1 MISERISKLIN
12 DQFHKELYSANLYL
26 AMSSYFLDQDLDGFA
41 HFFRLQADEE
51 MLHAMKQFD
60 YLHEVDGK
68 ICMGAIDAPKNEF
81 DGILPAFE
89 EALAHERIVTQSIN
103 SIMKATLEEGDFATQ
118 AFFQWFV
125 QEQVE
130 EESTMRSI
138 IAKLKLA
145 GDNKSSIYLLNEEL
159 GNRKPEAEEA

>member
-1 MISERISKLIN
+1 MALPI
-12 DQFHKELYSANLYL
+12 
-26 AMSSYFLDQDLDGFA
+26 
-41 HFFRLQADEE
+41 FFRLQADEE
-51 MLHAMKQFD
+51 MMHAMKQFD
-60 YLHEVDGK
+60 YMHDVDGK
-68 ICMGAIDAPKNEF
+68 ITMKTIEAPENKFE
-81 DGILPAFE
+81 GILPTFE
-89 EALAHERIVTQSIN
+89 AALEHERIVTRSIN
-103 SIMKATLEEGDFATQ
+103 NIMKEALQAADFATQ

-159 GNRKPEAEEA
+159 GQRMPEPNEN

>member
-1 MISERISKLIN
+1 MISERITKLIN
-12 DQFHKELYSANLYL
+12 DQFHIELYSANLYL

-51 MLHAMKQFD
+51 MMHAMKQFD

-68 ICMGAIDAPKNEF
+68 INMGAIGAPENDF
-81 DGILPAFE
+81 QDILPVFE
-89 EALAHERIVTQSIN
+89 EALAHERIVTKSIN
-103 SIMKATLEEGDFATQ
+103 DIMKATLEESDFATQ

-159 GNRKPEAEEA
+159 GTRRPDAAAA

>member
-1 MISERISKLIN
+1 
-12 DQFHKELYSANLYL
+12 
-26 AMSSYFLDQDLDGFA
+26 
-41 HFFRLQADEE
+41 
-51 MLHAMKQFD
+51 MKQFD

-68 ICMGAIDAPKNEF
+68 ISMGAIDAPKNEF